1 MNLVIITSIFQICI
15 GFIGLVCIAIPF
27 SQNRSSIN
35 YKHIIAAIFLQI
47 ILAFALLKIP
57 FIVQIFAYLSEGVT
71 ALQAATQEG
80 AQFVFGYLSNSSTS
94 PFESSGT
101 GNAMIFA
108 FQILPLIIVISSLSA
123 LLWFWNILPL
133 IIRAISKLFEKL
145 FNIGGPIG
153 LGATANIIM
162 GQVEAPLLVRPYLSK
177 MSEKE
182 LLILMTAGMST
193 VSGSIMIALVSM
205 LAPQFPDINLI
216 QHLVSASILS
226 IPAAIMYAN
235 IMIPSSE
242 VTNFDGNSV
251 PKVYDSSMDAITRGT
266 RDGLDICLNVGA
278 ILIAFIALVSLLNS
292 LLGILGGWIGISDL
306 SLQLILGFIFFPIVW
321 LMGVPLSE
329 TLASAELLGLK
340 TALNEFVAYGA
351 LANIEPGAL
360 SDRSKLITLY
370 ALCGFANFSSVGIL
384 VSGIGAM
391 APERKNDLIK
401 VSIKALIGAT
411 LASCMTGLVIGIF

>member
-1 MNLVIITSIFQICI
+1 MNILTFLQIIV
-15 GFIGLVCIAIPF
+15 GFVGLVCIAIPF

-35 YKHIIAAIFLQI
+35 YRYIFVAIIFQI

-57 FIVQIFAYLSEGVT
+57 FIVQIFAYLSDGVSS
-71 ALQAATQEG
+71 LQAATQEG
-80 AQFVFGYLSNSSTS
+80 AEFVFGYLSNTSVS
-94 PFESSGT
+94 PFESSGA
-101 GNAMIFA
+101 GNSMIFA

-133 IIRAISKLFEKL
+133 IIRAISKVFEKL

-153 LGATANIIM
+153 LAATANIIM

-205 LAPQFPDINLI
+205 LQPQFPDINLI

-235 IMIPSSE
+235 IMIPSAE
-242 VTNFDGNSV
+242 VTNFDGDSV

-292 LLGILGGWIGISDL
+292 ILGIAGGWVGISDL
-306 SLQLILGFIFFPIVW
+306 SLQLILGYMFFPIVW

-360 SDRSKLITLY
+360 SERSKLITLY
-370 ALCGFANFSSVGIL
+370 GLCGFANFSSVGIL
-384 VSGIGAM
+384 VSGISAM

-401 VSIKALIGAT
+401 VSLKALIGAT

>member
-1 MNLVIITSIFQICI
+1 MTMPTILQIII

-27 SQNRSSIN
+27 SQNKSAIN
-35 YKHIIAAIFLQI
+35 YRHILIAIIFQLL
-47 ILAFALLKIP
+47 LAFALIKIP

-80 AQFVFGYLSNSSTS
+80 SEFVFGYLSNSTTAKSI
-94 PFESSGT
+94 
-101 GNAMIFA
+101 IFA

-133 IIRAISKLFEKL
+133 IIRAISRVFEKL

-162 GQVEAPLLVRPYLSK
+162 GQVEAPLLIRPYLSK
-177 MSEKE
+177 MSKKE

-205 LAPQFPDINLI
+205 LQLQFPEVNLI

-235 IMIPSSE
+235 IMMPSSEE
-242 VTNFDGNSV
+242 VTNFVGDAV
-251 PKVYDSSMDAITRGT
+251 PKVYDSSMDAVTRGT
-266 RDGLDICLNVGA
+266 RDGLEICLNVGA

-292 LLGILGGWIGISDL
+292 ILGIVGGWVGFSNL
-306 SLQLILGFIFFPIVW
+306 SLELILGYIFFPIVW
-321 LMGVPLSE
+321 LMGVPFEE

-340 TALNEFVAYGA
+340 TALNEFVAYDA
-351 LANIEPGAL
+351 LANIDPGVL

-370 ALCGFANFSSVGIL
+370 GLCGFANFSSIGIL

>member
-1 MNLVIITSIFQICI
+1 MTITSLFQIII
-15 GFIGLVCIAIPF
+15 GFVGLVCIAIPF

-35 YKHIIAAIFLQI
+35 YRHIFAAIILQI

-80 AQFVFGYLSNSSTS
+80 AEFVFGYLSNSSTS

-101 GNAMIFA
+101 GNSMIFA

-133 IIRAISKLFEKL
+133 IIRAISKIFEKL

-162 GQVEAPLLVRPYLSK
+162 GQVEAPLLVRPYLSR

-235 IMIPSSE
+235 IMIPSAD

-251 PKVYDSSMDAITRGT
+251 PRVYDSSMDAITRGT

-292 LLGILGGWIGISDL
+292 LLGILGGWIGITDL
-306 SLQLILGFIFFPIVW
+306 SLQLILGYIFFPIVW

-351 LANIEPGAL
+351 LANIEPDAL

-384 VSGIGAM
+384 VSGISAM

>member
-1 MNLVIITSIFQICI
+1 MTITSLFQIII
-15 GFIGLVCIAIPF
+15 GFVGLVCIAIPF

-35 YKHIIAAIFLQI
+35 YRHIFAAIILQI

-80 AQFVFGYLSNSSTS
+80 AEFVFGYLSNSSTS

-101 GNAMIFA
+101 GNSMIFA

-133 IIRAISKLFEKL
+133 IIRAISKIFEKL

-292 LLGILGGWIGISDL
+292 LLGILGGWIGITDL
-306 SLQLILGFIFFPIVW
+306 SLQLILGYIFFPIVW

-351 LANIEPGAL
+351 LANIEPDAL

-384 VSGIGAM
+384 VSGISAM

>member
-1 MNLVIITSIFQICI
+1 MTITSIFQIVV

-35 YKHIIAAIFLQI
+35 YRHIVAAIFLQI
-47 ILAFALLKIP
+47 TLAFALLKIP
-57 FIVQIFAYLSEGVT
+57 LIVQIFAYLSEGVT

-80 AQFVFGYLSNSSTS
+80 AEFVFGYLSNSSTS
-94 PFESSGT
+94 PFEISGT
-101 GNAMIFA
+101 GNSMIFA

-123 LLWFWNILPL
+123 LLWFWNVLPL
-133 IIRAISKLFEKL
+133 IIRAISKIFEKL

-162 GQVEAPLLVRPYLSK
+162 GQVEAPLLVRPYLTK
-177 MSEKE
+177 MTEKE

-242 VTNFDGNSV
+242 VTNFDGNTV

-306 SLQLILGFIFFPIVW
+306 SLQLILGYLFFPIVW

-351 LANIEPGAL
+351 LANLETGVL

-384 VSGIGAM
+384 VSGISAM

>member
-1 MNLVIITSIFQICI
+1 MTISSILQILI
-15 GFIGLVCIAIPF
+15 GFVGLVCIAIPF

-35 YKHIIAAIFLQI
+35 YRYIFVAIIFQI

-57 FIVQIFAYLSEGVT
+57 FIVQIFAYLSAGVSS
-71 ALQAATQEG
+71 LQAATQEG
-80 AQFVFGYLSNSSTS
+80 AEFVFGYLSNTSSS

-101 GNAMIFA
+101 GNSMIFA

-133 IIRAISKLFEKL
+133 IISAISKVFEKL

-162 GQVEAPLLVRPYLSK
+162 GQVEAPLLVRPYLSR

-193 VSGSIMIALVSM
+193 VSGSIMIALVSI
-205 LAPQFPDINLI
+205 LQPQFPDLNLI

-235 IMIPSSE
+235 IMIPSAE
-242 VTNFDGNSV
+242 VTNFDGNSI
-251 PKVYDSSMDAITRGT
+251 PRVYDSSMDAITRGT

-292 LLGILGGWIGISDL
+292 ILGIAGGWVGISDL
-306 SLQLILGFIFFPIVW
+306 SLQLILGYLFFPIVW

-351 LANIEPGAL
+351 LANIEPGVL
-360 SDRSKLITLY
+360 SERSKLITLY
-370 ALCGFANFSSVGIL
+370 GLCGFANFSSVGIL
-384 VSGIGAM
+384 VSGISAM

-401 VSIKALIGAT
+401 VSLKALVGAT

>member
-1 MNLVIITSIFQICI
+1 MTITSLFQICI

-401 VSIKALIGAT
+401 VSVKALIGAT

>member
-1 MNLVIITSIFQICI
+1 MTMLSMLHIVI
-15 GFIGLVCIAIPF
+15 GFIGLVIIAVPF
-27 SQNRSSIN
+27 SQNIASIN
-35 YKHIIAAIFLQI
+35 YRHILAAIFLQI

-57 FIVQIFAYLSEGVT
+57 FIVQIFAYLSDGVT

-80 AQFVFGYLSNSSTS
+80 AEFVFGYLSNSSLS
-94 PFESSGT
+94 PFQNSDQ

-133 IIRAISKLFEKL
+133 IIRAISKIFEKL

-162 GQVEAPLLVRPYLSK
+162 GQVEAPLLVKPYLSR

-205 LAPQFPDINLI
+205 LSIQFPDINLI

-235 IMIPSSE
+235 IMIPSSKI
-242 VTNFDGNSV
+242 TNFDGSSV
-251 PKVYDSSMDAITRGT
+251 PKVYDSSMDAITKGT
-266 RDGLDICLNVGA
+266 RDGLEICLNVAA

-292 LLGILGGWIGISDL
+292 ILGIAGNWIGVNDL
-306 SLQLILGFIFFPIVW
+306 SLQLILGYIFFPIVW
-321 LMGVPLSE
+321 LMGVPVSE
-329 TLASAELLGLK
+329 ALTSAELLGLK

-351 LANIEPGAL
+351 LANIESDLL
-360 SDRSKLITLY
+360 SERSKLITLY

-384 VSGIGAM
+384 VTGISAM

-411 LASCMTGLVIGIF
+411 LASCMTGLVIGLF

>member
-1 MNLVIITSIFQICI
+1 MTITSLFQIII
-15 GFIGLVCIAIPF
+15 GFVGLVCIAIPF

-35 YKHIIAAIFLQI
+35 YRHIFAAIILQI

-80 AQFVFGYLSNSSTS
+80 AEFVFGYLSNSSTS

-101 GNAMIFA
+101 GNSMIFA

-133 IIRAISKLFEKL
+133 IIRAISKIFEKL

-235 IMIPSSE
+235 IMIPSAE

-266 RDGLDICLNVGA
+266 RDGLDFCLNVGA

-292 LLGILGGWIGISDL
+292 LLGILGGWIGITDL
-306 SLQLILGFIFFPIVW
+306 SLQLILGYIFFPIVW

-351 LANIEPGAL
+351 LANIEPDVL

-384 VSGIGAM
+384 VSGISAM

-401 VSIKALIGAT
+401 VSVKALIGAT
-411 LASCMTGLVIGIF
+411 LASCMTGLVIGILI

>member
-1 MNLVIITSIFQICI
+1 MTITSILQILI
-15 GFIGLVCIAIPF
+15 GFVGLVCIAIPF
-27 SQNRSSIN
+27 SQNRTSIN
-35 YKHIIAAIFLQI
+35 YRYIFVAIIFQI

-57 FIVQIFAYLSEGVT
+57 FIVQIFAYLSDGVSS
-71 ALQAATQEG
+71 LQAATQEG
-80 AQFVFGYLSNSSTS
+80 AEFVFGYLSNSSNS
-94 PFESSGT
+94 PFEVSGA
-101 GNAMIFA
+101 GNSMIFA

-133 IIRAISKLFEKL
+133 IIRAVSKVFEKL

-162 GQVEAPLLVRPYLSK
+162 GQVEAPLLVRPYLSR

-205 LAPQFPDINLI
+205 LQPQFPDLNLI

-235 IMIPSSE
+235 IMIPSAE
-242 VTNFDGNSV
+242 VTNFDGNSI

-292 LLGILGGWIGISDL
+292 ILGIAGGWVGITDL
-306 SLQLILGFIFFPIVW
+306 SLQLILGYVFFPIVW
-321 LMGVPLSE
+321 LMGIPLSE

-351 LANIEPGAL
+351 LANIEPGVL
-360 SDRSKLITLY
+360 SERSKLITLY

-384 VSGIGAM
+384 VSGISAM

-401 VSIKALIGAT
+401 VSLKALVGAT

>member
-1 MNLVIITSIFQICI
+1 MTVLNIIQAII

-27 SQNRSSIN
+27 SNNKSSIN
-35 YKHIIAAIFLQI
+35 FKHIFVAIILQI
-47 ILAFALLKIP
+47 LLAFALVKIP
-57 FIVQIFAYLSEGVT
+57 FIVQIFSYLSDGVS
-71 ALQAATQEG
+71 ALQTATQEG
-80 AQFVFGYLSNSSTS
+80 AEFVFGYLSNNSMS
-94 PFESSGT
+94 PFEDSGT
-101 GNAMIFA
+101 GNSMIFA
-108 FQILPLIIVISSLSA
+108 FQILPLIIVISALSA
-123 LLWFWNILPL
+123 LLWFWNVLPL
-133 IIRAISKLFEKL
+133 IIRAISKIFEKL

-162 GQVEAPLLVRPYLSK
+162 GQVEAPLLVKPYLSR
-177 MSEKE
+177 MTEKE

-205 LAPQFPDINLI
+205 LAPQFPDTNLI

-235 IMIPSSE
+235 IMIPSNE
-242 VTNFDGNSV
+242 VTNFDGASV

-266 RDGLDICLNVGA
+266 KDGLDICLNVAA

-292 LLGILGGWIGISDL
+292 ILSICGGWIGISDL
-306 SLQLILGFIFFPIVW
+306 SLQLILGYIFFPIVW

-351 LANIEPGAL
+351 LANIEPGIL
-360 SDRSKLITLY
+360 SERSKLITLY

-384 VSGIGAM
+384 VSGISAM

-401 VSIKALIGAT
+401 VSLKALIGAT

>member
-1 MNLVIITSIFQICI
+1 MTITTILQIFI

-35 YKHIIAAIFLQI
+35 YRYIFVAIIFQI

-57 FIVQIFAYLSEGVT
+57 FIVQIFAYLSAGVSS
-71 ALQAATQEG
+71 LQAATQEG
-80 AQFVFGYLSNSSTS
+80 AEFVFGYLSNTSSS
-94 PFESSGT
+94 PFESSGA
-101 GNAMIFA
+101 GNSMIFA

-133 IIRAISKLFEKL
+133 IIRAVSKVFEKL

-162 GQVEAPLLVRPYLSK
+162 GQVEAPLLVRPYLSR

-205 LAPQFPDINLI
+205 LQPQFPDLNLI

-235 IMIPSSE
+235 IMIPSAE
-242 VTNFDGNSV
+242 VTNFDGNSI

-292 LLGILGGWIGISDL
+292 ILGIAGGWVGVTDL
-306 SLQLILGFIFFPIVW
+306 SLQLILGYMFFPIVW
-321 LMGVPLSE
+321 LMGIPLSE

-351 LANIEPGAL
+351 LANIEPGVL
-360 SDRSKLITLY
+360 SERSKLITLY

-384 VSGIGAM
+384 VSGISAM

-401 VSIKALIGAT
+401 VSLKALVGAT

>member
-1 MNLVIITSIFQICI
+1 MTITSIFQIVV

-35 YKHIIAAIFLQI
+35 YRHIVAAIFLQI
-47 ILAFALLKIP
+47 TLAFALLKIP

-80 AQFVFGYLSNSSTS
+80 AEFVFGYLSNSSTS
-94 PFESSGT
+94 PFEISGT
-101 GNAMIFA
+101 GNSMIFA

-123 LLWFWNILPL
+123 LLWFWNVLPL
-133 IIRAISKLFEKL
+133 IIRAISKIFEKL

-162 GQVEAPLLVRPYLSK
+162 GQVEAPLLVRPYLTK
-177 MSEKE
+177 MTEKE

-242 VTNFDGNSV
+242 VTNFDGNTV

-306 SLQLILGFIFFPIVW
+306 SLQLILGYLFFPIVW

-351 LANIEPGAL
+351 LANLETGVL

-384 VSGIGAM
+384 VSGISAM

>member
-1 MNLVIITSIFQICI
+1 MTAASIFQIII
-15 GFIGLVCIAIPF
+15 GFVGLVCIAIPF
-27 SQNRSSIN
+27 SNNISSIN
-35 YKHIIAAIFLQI
+35 YRHIIAAIILQI
-47 ILAFALLKIP
+47 TLAFALLKIP

-80 AQFVFGYLSNSSTS
+80 AEFVFGYLSNSSTS
-94 PFESSGT
+94 PFETSGT
-101 GNAMIFA
+101 GNSMIFA

-123 LLWFWNILPL
+123 LLWFWNVLPL
-133 IIRAISKLFEKL
+133 IIRAISKIFEKL

-177 MSEKE
+177 MTEKE

-292 LLGILGGWIGISDL
+292 LLGIFGGWIGISDL
-306 SLQLILGFIFFPIVW
+306 SLQLILGYIFFPIVW

-351 LANIEPGAL
+351 LANIEPGVL
-360 SDRSKLITLY
+360 TERSKLITLY

-384 VSGIGAM
+384 VSGISAM

-401 VSIKALIGAT
+401 VSLKALVGAT

>member
-1 MNLVIITSIFQICI
+1 MTTLNIIQAII

-27 SQNRSSIN
+27 SNNMSSIN
-35 YKHIIAAIFLQI
+35 IKHIFAAIILQI
-47 ILAFALLKIP
+47 FLAFALIKIP

-71 ALQAATQEG
+71 ALQTATQEG
-80 AQFVFGYLSNSSTS
+80 AEFVFGYLSNSSSS
-94 PFESSGT
+94 PFENSGT
-101 GNAMIFA
+101 GNSMIFA
-108 FQILPLIIVISSLSA
+108 FQILPLIIVISALSA

-133 IIRAISKLFEKL
+133 IIRAISKVFEKL

-162 GQVEAPLLVRPYLSK
+162 GQVEAPLLVKPYLSR

-205 LAPQFPDINLI
+205 LAPQFPDTNLI

-235 IMIPSSE
+235 IMIPSNE
-242 VTNFDGNSV
+242 VTNFDGASV
-251 PKVYDSSMDAITRGT
+251 PKVYESSMDAITRGT
-266 RDGLDICLNVGA
+266 KDGLDICLNVAA

-292 LLGILGGWIGISDL
+292 ILGICGGWIGISDL
-306 SLQLILGFIFFPIVW
+306 SLQLILGYIFFPIVW

-351 LANIEPGAL
+351 LANIEPGIL
-360 SDRSKLITLY
+360 SERSKLITLY

-384 VSGIGAM
+384 VSGISAM

-401 VSIKALIGAT
+401 VSLKALIGAT

>member
-1 MNLVIITSIFQICI
+1 MSITSLLQIII
-15 GFIGLVCIAIPF
+15 GFVGLVCIAVPF
-27 SQNRSSIN
+27 SQNISSIN
-35 YKHIIAAIFLQI
+35 YRHIFAAIILQI
-47 ILAFALLKIP
+47 VLAFALLKIP

-80 AQFVFGYLSNSSTS
+80 AEFVFGYLSNSSTS

-101 GNAMIFA
+101 GNSMIFA

-133 IIRAISKLFEKL
+133 IIRAISKIFEKL

-226 IPAAIMYAN
+226 IPAAIMYAK

-292 LLGILGGWIGISDL
+292 LLGIFGGWVGISDL
-306 SLQLILGFIFFPIVW
+306 SLQLILGYIFFPIVW

-351 LANIEPGAL
+351 LANIEPEAL

-384 VSGIGAM
+384 VSGISAM

-401 VSIKALIGAT
+401 VSLKALVGAT

>member
-1 MNLVIITSIFQICI
+1 MTITSLFQIII
-15 GFIGLVCIAIPF
+15 GFVGLVCIAIPF

-35 YKHIIAAIFLQI
+35 YRHIFAAIILQI

-80 AQFVFGYLSNSSTS
+80 AEFVFGYLSNSSTS
-94 PFESSGT
+94 PFENSGT
-101 GNAMIFA
+101 GNSMIFA

-133 IIRAISKLFEKL
+133 IIRAISKIFEKL

-153 LGATANIIM
+153 LGATATIIM

-292 LLGILGGWIGISDL
+292 LLGILGGWIGITDL
-306 SLQLILGFIFFPIVW
+306 SLQLILGYIFFPIVW

-351 LANIEPGAL
+351 LANIEPDAL

-384 VSGIGAM
+384 VSGISAM

>member
-1 MNLVIITSIFQICI
+1 MTITLLFQIII
-15 GFIGLVCIAIPF
+15 GFVGLVCIAIPF

-35 YKHIIAAIFLQI
+35 YRHIFAAIILQI

-80 AQFVFGYLSNSSTS
+80 AEFVFGYLSNSSTS

-101 GNAMIFA
+101 GNSMIFA

-133 IIRAISKLFEKL
+133 IIRAISKIFEKL

-162 GQVEAPLLVRPYLSK
+162 GQVEAPLLVRPYLSR

-292 LLGILGGWIGISDL
+292 LLGILGGWIGITDL
-306 SLQLILGFIFFPIVW
+306 SLQLILGYIFFPIVW

-351 LANIEPGAL
+351 LANIEPDAL

-384 VSGIGAM
+384 VSGISAM

>member
-1 MNLVIITSIFQICI
+1 MTILSILQILI
-15 GFIGLVCIAIPF
+15 GFIGLICIAIPF

-35 YKHIIAAIFLQI
+35 YRYIFVAIIFQI

-57 FIVQIFAYLSEGVT
+57 FIVQIFAYLSDGVSS
-71 ALQAATQEG
+71 LQAATQEG
-80 AQFVFGYLSNSSTS
+80 AEFVFGYLSNSSNS
-94 PFESSGT
+94 PFEASGA
-101 GNAMIFA
+101 GNSMIFA

-133 IIRAISKLFEKL
+133 IIRAISKVFEKL

-162 GQVEAPLLVRPYLSK
+162 GQVEAPLLVRPYLSR

-205 LAPQFPDINLI
+205 LQPQFPDLNLI

-235 IMIPSSE
+235 IMIPSAE
-242 VTNFDGNSV
+242 VTNFDDNSI

-292 LLGILGGWIGISDL
+292 ILGIGGSWIGITDL
-306 SLQLILGFIFFPIVW
+306 SLQLILGYMFFPIVW
-321 LMGVPLSE
+321 LMGIPLSE

-384 VSGIGAM
+384 VSGISAM

-401 VSIKALIGAT
+401 VSLKALVGAT

>member
-1 MNLVIITSIFQICI
+1 MTVLNMIQAII

-27 SQNRSSIN
+27 SNNKSSIN
-35 YKHIIAAIFLQI
+35 FKHIFAAIILQI
-47 ILAFALLKIP
+47 LLAFALVKIP
-57 FIVQIFAYLSEGVT
+57 FIVQIFAYLSDGVS
-71 ALQAATQEG
+71 ALQTATQEG
-80 AQFVFGYLSNSSTS
+80 AEFVFGYLSNNSMS
-94 PFESSGT
+94 PFENSGT
-101 GNAMIFA
+101 GNSMIFA
-108 FQILPLIIVISSLSA
+108 FQILPLIIVISALSA
-123 LLWFWNILPL
+123 LLWFWNVLPL
-133 IIRAISKLFEKL
+133 IIRAISKIFEKL

-162 GQVEAPLLVRPYLSK
+162 GQVEAPLLVKPYLSR
-177 MSEKE
+177 MTEKE

-205 LAPQFPDINLI
+205 LAPQFPDTNLI

-235 IMIPSSE
+235 IMIPSNE
-242 VTNFDGNSV
+242 VTNFDGASV

-266 RDGLDICLNVGA
+266 KDGLDICLNVAA

-292 LLGILGGWIGISDL
+292 ILSICGGWIGISDL
-306 SLQLILGFIFFPIVW
+306 SLQLILGYIFFPIVW

-351 LANIEPGAL
+351 LANIEPGVL

-384 VSGIGAM
+384 VSGISAM

-401 VSIKALIGAT
+401 VSLKALIGAT

>member
-1 MNLVIITSIFQICI
+1 MTITSILQILI
-15 GFIGLVCIAIPF
+15 GFVGLVCIAIPF

-35 YKHIIAAIFLQI
+35 YRYIFVAIIFQI

-57 FIVQIFAYLSEGVT
+57 FIVQIFAYLSDGVSS
-71 ALQAATQEG
+71 LQAATQEG
-80 AQFVFGYLSNSSTS
+80 AEFVFGYLSNSSNS
-94 PFESSGT
+94 PFEASGA
-101 GNAMIFA
+101 GNSMIFA

-133 IIRAISKLFEKL
+133 IIRAVSKVFEKL

-162 GQVEAPLLVRPYLSK
+162 GQVEAPLLVRPYLSR

-205 LAPQFPDINLI
+205 LQPQFPDLNLI

-235 IMIPSSE
+235 IMIPSAE
-242 VTNFDGNSV
+242 VTNFDDNSI
-251 PKVYDSSMDAITRGT
+251 PKVYDSSMDAITRGP

-292 LLGILGGWIGISDL
+292 ILGIAGSWIGITDL
-306 SLQLILGFIFFPIVW
+306 SLQLILGYMFFPIVW
-321 LMGVPLSE
+321 LMGIPLSE

-351 LANIEPGAL
+351 LANIEPGVL
-360 SDRSKLITLY
+360 SERSKLITLY
-370 ALCGFANFSSVGIL
+370 GLCGFANFSSVGIL
-384 VSGIGAM
+384 VSGISAM

-401 VSIKALIGAT
+401 VSLKALVGAT

>member
-1 MNLVIITSIFQICI
+1 MTIIPFLQIII

-35 YKHIIAAIFLQI
+35 YRYIFVAIIFQI

-57 FIVQIFAYLSEGVT
+57 FIVKTFAYLSDGVT
-71 ALQAATQEG
+71 ALQSATQEG
-80 AQFVFGYLSNSSTS
+80 AQFVFGYLSNTSSS
-94 PFESSGT
+94 PFESSGA
-101 GNAMIFA
+101 GNSMIFA

-133 IIRAISKLFEKL
+133 IIRAISKVFEKL

-153 LGATANIIM
+153 LAATANIIM

-205 LAPQFPDINLI
+205 LQPQFPDINLI

-235 IMIPSSE
+235 IMIPSAE
-242 VTNFDGNSV
+242 VTNFDGDSV

-292 LLGILGGWIGISDL
+292 ILGIAGGWIGISDL
-306 SLQLILGFIFFPIVW
+306 SLQLILGYMFFPIVW

-351 LANIEPGAL
+351 LANVEPGVL
-360 SDRSKLITLY
+360 SERSKLITLY
-370 ALCGFANFSSVGIL
+370 GLCGFANFSSVGIL
-384 VSGIGAM
+384 VSGISAM

-401 VSIKALIGAT
+401 VSLKALIGAT

>member
-1 MNLVIITSIFQICI
+1 MTITSILQILI
-15 GFIGLVCIAIPF
+15 GFVGLVCIAIPF
-27 SQNRSSIN
+27 SQNRTSIN
-35 YKHIIAAIFLQI
+35 YRYIFVAIIFQI

-57 FIVQIFAYLSEGVT
+57 FIVQIFAYLSDGVSS
-71 ALQAATQEG
+71 LQAATQEG
-80 AQFVFGYLSNSSTS
+80 AEFVFGYLSNSSNS
-94 PFESSGT
+94 PFEASGA
-101 GNAMIFA
+101 GNSMIFA

-133 IIRAISKLFEKL
+133 IIRAVSKVFEKL

-162 GQVEAPLLVRPYLSK
+162 GQVEAPLLVRPYLSR

-205 LAPQFPDINLI
+205 LQPQFPDLNLI

-235 IMIPSSE
+235 IMIPSAE
-242 VTNFDGNSV
+242 VTNFDDNSI

-292 LLGILGGWIGISDL
+292 ILGIAGSWVGITDL
-306 SLQLILGFIFFPIVW
+306 SLQLILGYMFFPIVW
-321 LMGVPLSE
+321 LMGIPLSE

-351 LANIEPGAL
+351 LANIEPGVL
-360 SDRSKLITLY
+360 SERSKLITLY

-384 VSGIGAM
+384 VSGISAM

-401 VSIKALIGAT
+401 VSLKALVGAT

>member
-1 MNLVIITSIFQICI
+1 M
-15 GFIGLVCIAIPF
+15 VCIAIPF

-35 YKHIIAAIFLQI
+35 YRYIFVAIVFQI

-57 FIVQIFAYLSEGVT
+57 FIVQIFAYLSDGVSS
-71 ALQAATQEG
+71 LQAATQEG
-80 AQFVFGYLSNSSTS
+80 AEFVFGYLSNSSNS
-94 PFESSGT
+94 PFEASGA
-101 GNAMIFA
+101 GNSMIFA

-133 IIRAISKLFEKL
+133 IISAISKIFEKL

-162 GQVEAPLLVRPYLSK
+162 GQVEAPLLVRPYLSR

-205 LAPQFPDINLI
+205 LQPQFPDLNLI

-235 IMIPSSE
+235 IMIPSAE
-242 VTNFDGNSV
+242 VTNFDGNAI

-292 LLGILGGWIGISDL
+292 ILGIAGGWIGISDL
-306 SLQLILGFIFFPIVW
+306 SLQLILGYMFFPIVW

-351 LANIEPGAL
+351 LANIEPGVL
-360 SDRSKLITLY
+360 SERSKLITLY
-370 ALCGFANFSSVGIL
+370 GLCGFANFSSVGIL
-384 VSGIGAM
+384 VSGISAM

-401 VSIKALIGAT
+401 VSLKALVGAT

>member
-1 MNLVIITSIFQICI
+1 MTITSIFQIVI

-35 YKHIIAAIFLQI
+35 YQHIVAAIFLQI
-47 ILAFALLKIP
+47 TLAFALLKIP

-80 AQFVFGYLSNSSTS
+80 AEFVFGYLSNSSTS
-94 PFESSGT
+94 PFEISGT
-101 GNAMIFA
+101 GNSMIFA

-123 LLWFWNILPL
+123 LLWFWNVLPL
-133 IIRAISKLFEKL
+133 IIRAISKIFEKL

-162 GQVEAPLLVRPYLSK
+162 GQVEAPLLVRPYLTK
-177 MSEKE
+177 MTEKE

-242 VTNFDGNSV
+242 VTNFDGNTV

-306 SLQLILGFIFFPIVW
+306 SLQLILGYLFFPIVW

-351 LANIEPGAL
+351 LANLETGVL

-384 VSGIGAM
+384 VSGISAM

>member
-1 MNLVIITSIFQICI
+1 MTITTIFQIII
-15 GFIGLVCIAIPF
+15 GFAGLVCIAIPF

-35 YKHIIAAIFLQI
+35 YRHIFAAIILQI
-47 ILAFALLKIP
+47 VLAFALLKIP
-57 FIVQIFAYLSEGVT
+57 FIVQIFAYLSEGVS

-80 AQFVFGYLSNSSTS
+80 AEFVFGYLSNSSTS
-94 PFESSGT
+94 PFENSGT
-101 GNAMIFA
+101 GNSMIFA

-133 IIRAISKLFEKL
+133 IIRAISKIFEKL

-162 GQVEAPLLVRPYLSK
+162 GQVEAPLLVRPYLSR

-292 LLGILGGWIGISDL
+292 LLGILGGWIGVNDL
-306 SLQLILGFIFFPIVW
+306 SLQLILGYIFFPIVW

-351 LANIEPGAL
+351 LANIEPDAL

-384 VSGIGAM
+384 VSGISAM

>member
-1 MNLVIITSIFQICI
+1 MAMPTILQIII
-15 GFIGLVCIAIPF
+15 GFIGLVLIAIPF
-27 SQNRSSIN
+27 SQNKSAIN
-35 YKHIIAAIFLQI
+35 YRHILIAIIFQVL
-47 ILAFALLKIP
+47 LAFALIKIP
-57 FIVQIFAYLSEGVT
+57 FIVQIFAYLSDGVT

-80 AQFVFGYLSNSSTS
+80 SEFVFGYLSNPTTAPFENSST
-94 PFESSGT
+94 
-101 GNAMIFA
+101 GNSIIFA
-108 FQILPLIIVISSLSA
+108 FQILPLIVVISSLSA

-133 IIRAISKLFEKL
+133 IIRAISRVFEKL

-162 GQVEAPLLVRPYLSK
+162 GQVEAPLLVRPYLST
-177 MSEKE
+177 MSKKE

-205 LAPQFPDINLI
+205 LQPQFPEVNLI

-235 IMIPSSE
+235 IMMPSSEE
-242 VTNFDGNSV
+242 VTNFVGDEV
-251 PKVYDSSMDAITRGT
+251 PKVYDSSMDAVTRGT
-266 RDGLDICLNVGA
+266 RDGLEICLNVGA
-278 ILIAFIALVSLLNS
+278 ILIAFIALVSLFNS
-292 LLGILGGWIGISDL
+292 ILGIVGGWVGFSNL
-306 SLQLILGFIFFPIVW
+306 SLQLILGYIFFPIVW
-321 LMGVPLSE
+321 LMGVPFEE

-351 LANIEPGAL
+351 LANIDPGVL

-370 ALCGFANFSSVGIL
+370 GLCGFANFSSIGIL

-401 VSIKALIGAT
+401 MSIKALIGAT

>member
-1 MNLVIITSIFQICI
+1 MTITSILQIII
-15 GFIGLVCIAIPF
+15 GFIGLICIAIPF
-27 SQNRSSIN
+27 SQNKSSIN
-35 YKHIIAAIFLQI
+35 YRHIVAAIFLQV

-80 AQFVFGYLSNSSTS
+80 AEFVFGYLSNSSTS

-101 GNAMIFA
+101 GNSMIFA

-133 IIRAISKLFEKL
+133 IIRAISKVFEKL

-177 MSEKE
+177 MTEKE

-205 LAPQFPDINLI
+205 LAPQFPGINLI

-306 SLQLILGFIFFPIVW
+306 SLQLILGYIFFPIVW

-351 LANIEPGAL
+351 LANLETGVL

-384 VSGIGAM
+384 VSGISAM

-401 VSIKALIGAT
+401 VSVKALIGAT

>member
-1 MNLVIITSIFQICI
+1 MTITSILQILI
-15 GFIGLVCIAIPF
+15 GFVGLVCIAIPF
-27 SQNRSSIN
+27 SQNRTSIN
-35 YKHIIAAIFLQI
+35 YRYIFVAIIFQI

-57 FIVQIFAYLSEGVT
+57 FIVQIFAYLSDGVSS
-71 ALQAATQEG
+71 LQAATQEG
-80 AQFVFGYLSNSSTS
+80 AEFVFGYLSNSSNS
-94 PFESSGT
+94 PFEASGA
-101 GNAMIFA
+101 GNSMIFA

-133 IIRAISKLFEKL
+133 IIRAVSKVFEKL

-162 GQVEAPLLVRPYLSK
+162 GQVEAPLLVRPYLSR

-205 LAPQFPDINLI
+205 LQPQFPDLNLI

-235 IMIPSSE
+235 IMIPSAE
-242 VTNFDGNSV
+242 VTNFDDNSI

-292 LLGILGGWIGISDL
+292 ILGIAGGWVGISDL
-306 SLQLILGFIFFPIVW
+306 SLQLILGYMFFPIVW
-321 LMGVPLSE
+321 LMGIPLSE

-351 LANIEPGAL
+351 LANIEPGVL
-360 SDRSKLITLY
+360 SERSKLITLY

-384 VSGIGAM
+384 VSGISAM

-401 VSIKALIGAT
+401 VSLKALVGAT

>member
-1 MNLVIITSIFQICI
+1 MTITSILQILI

-35 YKHIIAAIFLQI
+35 YRYIFVAIVFQI

-57 FIVQIFAYLSEGVT
+57 FIVQIFAYLSDGVSS
-71 ALQAATQEG
+71 LQAATQEG
-80 AQFVFGYLSNSSTS
+80 AEFVFGYLSNSSNS
-94 PFESSGT
+94 PFESSGA
-101 GNAMIFA
+101 GNSMIFA

-133 IIRAISKLFEKL
+133 IISAISKIFEKL

-162 GQVEAPLLVRPYLSK
+162 GQVEAPLLVRPYLSR

-205 LAPQFPDINLI
+205 LQPQFPDLNLI

-235 IMIPSSE
+235 IMIPSAE
-242 VTNFDGNSV
+242 VTNFDGNAI

-292 LLGILGGWIGISDL
+292 ILGIAGGWIGISDL
-306 SLQLILGFIFFPIVW
+306 SLQLILGYMFFPIVW

-351 LANIEPGAL
+351 LANIEPGVL
-360 SDRSKLITLY
+360 SERSKLITLY
-370 ALCGFANFSSVGIL
+370 GLCGFANFSSVGIL
-384 VSGIGAM
+384 VSGISAM

-401 VSIKALIGAT
+401 VSLKALVGAT

>member
-1 MNLVIITSIFQICI
+1 MSITSLLQIII
-15 GFIGLVCIAIPF
+15 GFVGLVCIAVPF
-27 SQNRSSIN
+27 SQNISSIN
-35 YKHIIAAIFLQI
+35 YRHIFAAIILQI
-47 ILAFALLKIP
+47 VLAFALLKIP

-80 AQFVFGYLSNSSTS
+80 AEFVFGYLSNSSTS
-94 PFESSGT
+94 PFETSGT
-101 GNAMIFA
+101 GNSMIFA

-123 LLWFWNILPL
+123 LLWFWNVLPL
-133 IIRAISKLFEKL
+133 IIRAISKIFEKL

-177 MSEKE
+177 MTEKE

-235 IMIPSSE
+235 IMIPSSD

-292 LLGILGGWIGISDL
+292 LLGIFGGWIGISDL
-306 SLQLILGFIFFPIVW
+306 SLQLILGYIFFPIVW

-351 LANIEPGAL
+351 LANIEPGVL
-360 SDRSKLITLY
+360 TERSKLITLY

-384 VSGIGAM
+384 VSGISAM
-391 APERKNDLIK
+391 APERKNDLIR
-401 VSIKALIGAT
+401 VSLKALVGAT

>member
-1 MNLVIITSIFQICI
+1 MTITSLFQICI

-278 ILIAFIALVSLLNS
+278 ILIAFIALVSLLNY

>member
-1 MNLVIITSIFQICI
+1 MTVTSLLQIII
-15 GFIGLVCIAIPF
+15 GFVGLVCIAIPF

-35 YKHIIAAIFLQI
+35 YRYIFAAIILQI

-80 AQFVFGYLSNSSTS
+80 AEFVFGYLSNSSTS
-94 PFESSGT
+94 PFASSGA
-101 GNAMIFA
+101 GNSMIFA

-133 IIRAISKLFEKL
+133 IIRAISKIFEKL

-162 GQVEAPLLVRPYLSK
+162 GQVEAPLLVRPYLSR

-235 IMIPSSE
+235 IMIPSSK

-292 LLGILGGWIGISDL
+292 LLAIFGGLFGFSDL
-306 SLQLILGFIFFPIVW
+306 SLQLILGYLFFPIVW

-351 LANIEPGAL
+351 LAGLEPDTL

-384 VSGIGAM
+384 VSGISAM

-401 VSIKALIGAT
+401 VSLKALVGAT

>member
-1 MNLVIITSIFQICI
+1 MTITSLFQIII

-27 SQNRSSIN
+27 SKNRASIN
-35 YKHIIAAIFLQI
+35 YRHIIAAIFLQI

-94 PFESSGT
+94 PFETSGT

-133 IIRAISKLFEKL
+133 IIRAISKIFEKL

-235 IMIPSSE
+235 IMIPSVE
-242 VTNFDGNSV
+242 ITNFDGNSV
-251 PKVYDSSMDAITRGT
+251 PKVYDSSMDSITRGT

-351 LANIEPGAL
+351 LANIEPGVL